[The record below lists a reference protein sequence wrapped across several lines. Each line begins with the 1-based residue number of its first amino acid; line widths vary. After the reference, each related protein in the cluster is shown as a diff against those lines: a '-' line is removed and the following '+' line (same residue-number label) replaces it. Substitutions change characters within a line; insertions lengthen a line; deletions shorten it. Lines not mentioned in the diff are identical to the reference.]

1 MLNKIKSCI
10 AVWRVTHLFNLALL
24 TAPSLWSACLEKLFP
39 AGILHCA
46 KIPICADVC
55 CCCLCLHQIHYK
67 VDVLVFCCKAEFK
80 GVIQTEAWIFW
91 CCFANPKK
99 SAVCKSGL
107 VLVPTTEPSG
117 QSHSEFSHIDLLHF
131 SPIDLS
137 FPYRSSFNMCNRRP
151 KYSEV

>member
-1 MLNKIKSCI
+1 M
-10 AVWRVTHLFNLALL
+10 
-24 TAPSLWSACLEKLFP
+24 
-39 AGILHCA
+39 
-46 KIPICADVC
+46 
-55 CCCLCLHQIHYK
+55 HQIHSK
-67 VDVLVFCCKAEFK
+67 ADVLMFCFKAQFK
-80 GVIQTEAWIFW
+80 EVIQTEPWIFGAVLQIW
-91 CCFANPKK
+91 KK
-99 SAVCKSGL
+99 SAGL